1 MSMLQTLLLLFYEFF
16 KTGLFAVGGGLA
28 TLPFLYNISDR
39 YPGWFTAGDL
49 ANMIAVS
56 ESTPG
61 PMGVNIATYTG
72 FTTAGIGGA
81 LIATVGLV
89 LPSLIVIIIIAH
101 FLKKFEESK
110 IVKHAF
116 YGLRPAVAGL
126 IAVAALQVLKV
137 SVFDLDAYSAT
148 KNLANLIDW
157 RSLIICAA
165 TFVLMSIKKLKKIH
179 PIVYILAGA
188 AIGIVVF

>member
-1 MSMLQTLLLLFYEFF
+1 MSLIQTLLLLFYEFF

-28 TLPFLYNISDR
+28 TLPFLYNISER
-39 YPGWFTAGDL
+39 YPTWFTSGDL

-72 FTTAGIGGA
+72 FTTEGVLGA
-81 LIATVGLV
+81 LTATVGLV
-89 LPSLIVIIIIAH
+89 LPSLIIIIIIAH
-101 FLKKFEESK
+101 FLKKFEESR
-110 IVKHAF
+110 IVKNAF

-137 SVFDLDAYSAT
+137 SVLNLEAYEQT
-148 KNLANLIDW
+148 KNLMSIIDL

-165 TFVLMSIKKLKKIH
+165 ALVLTNIKQLKKIH
-179 PIVYILAGA
+179 PIAYIIGGA
-188 AIGIVVF
+188 VIGIFVF

>member
-1 MSMLQTLLLLFYEFF
+1 MSVIQTLALLFYEFF

-39 YPGWFTAGDL
+39 YPNWFNYGDL

-72 FTTAGIGGA
+72 FSTEGILGA
-81 LIATVGLV
+81 LTATIGLV

-101 FLKKFEESK
+101 FLKKFEESR

-126 IAVAALQVLKV
+126 IAVAALQVLTV
-137 SVFDLDAYSAT
+137 SVLDLDAYAAT
-148 KNLANLIDW
+148 KNFMSIFDW

-165 TFVLMSIKKLKKIH
+165 AFVLMRIKKLKKVH
-179 PIVYILAGA
+179 PIVYILGGA
-188 AIGIVVF
+188 VVGIFVF

>member
-1 MSMLQTLLLLFYEFF
+1 MSMIQTLILLFYEFF

-28 TLPFLYNISDR
+28 TLPFLYNISER
-39 YPGWFTAGDL
+39 YPSWFTSGDL

-72 FTTAGIGGA
+72 FTTAVIAGA
-81 LIATVGLV
+81 LTATVGLV

-101 FLKKFEESK
+101 YLKKFEESK
-110 IVKHAF
+110 IVKDAF

-137 SVFDLDAYSAT
+137 SVFDLDAYAET
-148 KNLANLIDW
+148 KNLLSIVDW

-165 TFVLMSIKKLKKIH
+165 AFVLMRIKKLSKIH
-179 PIVYILAGA
+179 PIVYIIAGA
-188 AIGIVVF
+188 VIGIFVF